1 MTSDS
6 GIREDAKPQGRK
18 LVSQQRSAFINH
30 LPTELLIT
38 IFKLVLS
45 SFWEERYMRQM
56 KTLGAVSPHWK
67 SIISSC
73 ATILLFINIYD
84 QSTAVSIRK
93 ELTWSSVQ
101 SLDIRFCSETYC
113 LSYHELSRILNALL
127 SMHSCWVKLDIKM
140 MNHDCTL
147 PIVERLDAK
156 KFPSLQHIIIKGY
169 ISSFPHFLQ
178 PRQAPVLE
186 YLALRIVDVVR
197 DLELPPSLK
206 TLKLA
211 VASLGNIP
219 VALVP
224 LVNLTRLKLSMQRDD
239 WECASQP
246 LHLPALRSLLLN
258 LDNPERLLKI
268 MVVPALN
275 RLYYVLPSKHANNNV
290 FRMFHAG
297 TINNIRLPLDESAES
312 VDHFGECIKSNPH
325 FLRHVEPFLYGN
337 GLIPKGLRKVCM

>member
-18 LVSQQRSAFINH
+18 LGKAVSQQRSAFINH

-67 SIISSC
+67 SVISSC
-73 ATILLFINIYD
+73 ATIPLFINIYD

-93 ELTWSSVQ
+93 ELTRSSVQ

-113 LSYHELSRILNALL
+113 LSYHELSRILDALL
-127 SMHSCWVKLDIKM
+127 SVHSRWVKLDIKM
-140 MNHDCTL
+140 MNRDCTL

-156 KFPSLQHIIIKGY
+156 KFPSLQHVIIEGY
-169 ISSFPHFLQ
+169 ISSFPHFLR
-178 PRQAPVLE
+178 P
-186 YLALRIVDVVR
+186 R

-224 LVNLTRLKLSMQRDD
+224 LVNLTRLKLSTQRDD

-275 RLYYVLPSKHANNNV
+275 RLYYVLPSKRANNNV

-297 TINNIRLPLDESAES
+297 TVNNIRLPLDESAES
-312 VDHFGECIKSNPH
+312 VDRFGECIKSDPH
-325 FLRHVEPFLYGN
+325 FLRHVEPFLRGN
-337 GLIPKGLRKVCM
+337 GLILKGLRKVCM